1 MQVSNTLLDKNL
13 QMSDAE
19 FEIVKEQQL
28 QKYYRKVDFSSVQ
41 YAKIPSQE
49 KVKTTS
55 HYTKETNQKLQE
67 SLIDSDDEILDF

>member
-1 MQVSNTLLDKNL
+1 MSFHAGLSRVSYFRWSRICDG
-13 QMSDAE
+13 
-19 FEIVKEQQL
+19 EQQL

-41 YAKIPSQE
+41 YAKIPTQE

-67 SLIDSDDEILDF
+67 SLMDSDDDILDF